1 MLANGLAV
9 QGSDMKKFTHAEG
22 KSRMFTSPTGWGL
35 EPRHAGKAWV
45 VLFPCADNPHG
56 LERGQRYARNLQS
69 NPDYY
74 F

>member
-1 MLANGLAV
+1 
-9 QGSDMKKFTHAEG
+9 
-22 KSRMFTSPTGWGL
+22 MFTSPTGWGLEL